1 MRYLIVSDIH
11 ANLEGLNAV
20 LEANE
25 GLYDQILSCGDF
37 VDYCAS
43 PNEVC
48 NWART
53 HCEVVIRGNHDKA
66 CCGLDDTDDYNP
78 LAQAAVQ
85 WTMGQLTPE
94 NLEWLRMLPQGPVWI
109 EDKFQLVHGSPYHE
123 DEYLLDAQEIIRARQ
138 VMQTPLVFF
147 GHTHLQCAIRFHGDQ
162 GTMLPTVGAEE
173 DGTLIQLE
181 PGDFY
186 LINPGSVGQPRDR
199 DWRASC
205 ALYDSTENR
214 VLLRRIPYDIRGAQ
228 QKVRDSGLPPM
239 LAERL
244 SRGQ

>member
-1 MRYLIVSDIH
+1 
-11 ANLEGLNAV
+11 
-20 LEANE
+20 
-25 GLYDQILSCGDF
+25 
-37 VDYCAS
+37 
-43 PNEVC
+43 
-48 NWART
+48 
-53 HCEVVIRGNHDKA
+53 
-66 CCGLDDTDDYNP
+66 
-78 LAQAAVQ
+78 
-85 WTMGQLTPE
+85 
-94 NLEWLRMLPQGPVWI
+94 
-109 EDKFQLVHGSPYHE
+109 
-123 DEYLLDAQEIIRARQ
+123 
-138 VMQTPLVFF
+138 MQTPLVFF

-181 PGDFY
+181 PGDCY

>member
-1 MRYLIVSDIH
+1 
-11 ANLEGLNAV
+11 
-20 LEANE
+20 
-25 GLYDQILSCGDF
+25 
-37 VDYCAS
+37 
-43 PNEVC
+43 
-48 NWART
+48 
-53 HCEVVIRGNHDKA
+53 
-66 CCGLDDTDDYNP
+66 
-78 LAQAAVQ
+78 
-85 WTMGQLTPE
+85 LTPE